1 MQKIFYL
8 SEISLPNTSAQV
20 IQILKMCDSFS
31 DKKKEVYLLV
41 NHNEN
46 LKFYNLKK
54 KYNLKKNFKII
65 SLKNNKNL
73 SFLRRIN
80 LANKA
85 LRYISLFMDNNKI
98 IISRSIISSIIFSIF
113 GKKNI
118 LELHSENSGIS
129 RILFNFFRKTG
140 AFKNQFFILIH
151 KNLNKHFKF
160 DKKKF
165 IILDDAVDIEDF
177 KFKKK
182 IKKIKNSCVYT
193 GSFYKGK
200 GVEFIFELSKILPK
214 VKFYLYGDINTLDDR
229 FKNNKQNKNL
239 IFRNHI
245 EYSQIPKTLAK
256 FEIILMPYSKKVYVK
271 SKSIEVGQ
279 YMSPLKLFDYLAS
292 GKILIA
298 SEHENYKHILIDK
311 INCFLLNLNKI
322 YLWKEKIEDIFLYN
336 NNNKLIKNIKS
347 KARATAQ
354 KHTWKKRT
362 TKIINFINR
371 NKIYD

>member
-46 LKFYNLKK
+46 LKFFNLKK
-54 KYNLKKNFKII
+54 KYNLKTNFKII

-85 LRYISLFMDNNKI
+85 IRYISLFKDNNKI
-98 IISRSIISSIIFSIF
+98 VISRSIISSIIFSIF

-160 DKKKF
+160 DN
-165 IILDDAVDIEDF
+165 
-177 KFKKK
+177 KK
-182 IKKIKNSCVYT
+182 IY
-193 GSFYKGK
+193 
-200 GVEFIFELSKILPK
+200 
-214 VKFYLYGDINTLDDR
+214 YLR
-229 FKNNKQNKNL
+229 
-239 IFRNHI
+239 
-245 EYSQIPKTLAK
+245 
-256 FEIILMPYSKKVYVK
+256 
-271 SKSIEVGQ
+271 
-279 YMSPLKLFDYLAS
+279 
-292 GKILIA
+292 
-298 SEHENYKHILIDK
+298 
-311 INCFLLNLNKI
+311 
-322 YLWKEKIEDIFLYN
+322 
-336 NNNKLIKNIKS
+336 
-347 KARATAQ
+347 
-354 KHTWKKRT
+354 
-362 TKIINFINR
+362 
-371 NKIYD
+371 

>member
-8 SEISLPNTSAQV
+8 SEISLPNTSAQA
-20 IQILKMCDSFS
+20 IQILKMCDSFFN
-31 DKKKEVYLLV
+31 KKKEVYLLV
-41 NHNEN
+41 NHNET
-46 LKFYNLKK
+46 LKFFDLKK

-73 SFLRRIN
+73 SFLFRIN
-80 LANKA
+80 LAIKA
-85 LRYISLFMDNNKI
+85 IRYISVFKDNNKI

-129 RILFNFFRKTG
+129 RILFNFFRKTS

-214 VKFYLYGDINTLDDR
+214 IKFYLYGDINTLDSR

-311 INCFLLNLNKI
+311 INCFSLNLNKI
-322 YLWKEKIEDIFLYN
+322 DLWKEKIEDIFLYN

-347 KARATAQ
+347 KARATA
-354 KHTWKKRT
+354 KKYTWKKRT
-362 TKIINFINR
+362 TKIINFINEK
-371 NKIYD
+371 KIYD

>member
-31 DKKKEVYLLV
+31 NKKKEVYLLV
-41 NHNEN
+41 NHNET
-46 LKFYNLKK
+46 LKFFDLKK
-54 KYNLKKNFKII
+54 KYNLKTNFKII
-65 SLKNNKNL
+65 SLENNKNL
-73 SFLRRIN
+73 NFLRRIN

-85 LRYISLFMDNNKI
+85 IRYISLFKDNNKI
-98 IISRSIISSIIFSIF
+98 VISRSIISSIIFSIF

-129 RILFNFFRKTG
+129 RILFNFFRKTS

-214 VKFYLYGDINTLDDR
+214 VKFYLYGDINTLDGR

-311 INCFLLNLNKI
+311 INCFSLHLNKI
-322 YLWKEKIEDIFLYN
+322 NLWKNKIEDIFLY

-347 KARATAQ
+347 KARATA
-354 KHTWKKRT
+354 KKYTWKKRT
-362 TKIINFINR
+362 TKIINFING